1 MNKKQMLEIIK
12 QKGLLEQGRNLSKK
26 RKQRNGNEVKLVDV
40 STGESPVELV
50 QLVVIEHHQKVEL

>member
-1 MNKKQMLEIIK
+1 MLEIIK